1 MTTNVVEVEPD
12 TDEWLAERLSSIGAS
27 EVAAAVGE
35 SSYGGTPLQVYL
47 SKIGARGND
56 FDPLLSLIGHGSE
69 PIISDWVEQYHP
81 EVGSVYPGYMARHED
96 YPWLHATFDRVV
108 VDPDGLHVPLQLKT
122 STVFVKH
129 KWNLE
134 VPVDY
139 RIQEEIECLVM
150 DAPYALLAVWHTGT
164 TEFELYKLP
173 AHADRQTALAET
185 TRQLW
190 EYIESRTP
198 PPPSLGDDL
207 AAMFPASPDK
217 TVIADEDMVETV
229 EFLRETA
236 AMRNAVTK
244 EYQAQ
249 EADAKHALEK
259 YMQDAEVL
267 LDPVTGAELHTWKE
281 TKTGARRHYTRPKEK
296 H

>member
-1 MTTNVVEVEPD
+1 MMNVVEVEPD
-12 TDEWLAERLSSIGAS
+12 TDEWLAERRSSIGAS

-56 FDPLLSLIGHGSE
+56 FDPLLSLIGHGAE
-69 PIISDWVEQYHP
+69 PIISDWVEKYHP
-81 EVGSVYPGYMARHED
+81 EVGTVWPGYMARHED
-96 YPWLHATFDRVV
+96 YPWLHATFDRIVT
-108 VDPDGLHVPLQLKT
+108 DRNGNTIPLQLKT

-139 RIQEEIECLVM
+139 QIQEEIECLVM

-164 TEFELYKLP
+164 TEFELFKLP
-173 AHADRQTALAET
+173 AHADRQAALADT

-190 EYIESRTP
+190 ECIESRTP

-207 AAMFPASPDK
+207 AAMYPASKDQIIEATP
-217 TVIADEDMVETV
+217 EMVEVV

-249 EADAKHALEK
+249 EADAKFELEQF
-259 YMQDAEVL
+259 MQNAEVL
-267 LDPVTGAELHTWKE
+267 IDPHTGAELHTWKE
-281 TKTGARRHYTRPKEK
+281 TKSGSRRHYTPPKGK
-296 H
+296 